1 MDGFIDVV
9 TEVGPGAVVKGVI
22 SGTLRMAIPAML
34 ADKVGC
40 GLFLN
45 ILDAEPLFYPFLFLY
60 TNYLQLCTSDFIFRK
75 NQPANQRPH
84 NQVMDMVEDM
94 VEGIHNKDIMGDM
107 HNKDI
112 TELYLLIMKPII

>member
-9 TEVGPGAVVKGVI
+9 TAVGPGAVVKGVI
-22 SGTLRMAIPAML
+22 SGTLKMAIPAMM

-45 ILDAEPLFYPFLFLY
+45 IFDVEPKYDPFLYFY

-75 NQPANQRPH
+75 SQPVNQRPH

-94 VEGIHNKDIMGDM
+94 HNKAIMGDM
-107 HNKDI
+107 DNKDI
-112 TELYLLIMKPII
+112 TDLLLLIMKSSI

>member
-22 SGTLRMAIPAML
+22 SGTLRMAIPAMM

-45 ILDAEPLFYPFLFLY
+45 TFDDEPNSHICILITFNCVPLISFSEKAS
-60 TNYLQLCTSDFIFRK
+60 Q
-75 NQPANQRPH
+75 
-84 NQVMDMVEDM
+84 
-94 VEGIHNKDIMGDM
+94 
-107 HNKDI
+107 
-112 TELYLLIMKPII
+112 

>member
-45 ILDAEPLFYPFLFLY
+45 IFDVLFLY

-75 NQPANQRPH
+75 SQPVNQRPH
-84 NQVMDMVEDM
+84 NQVMGMVEDM
-94 VEGIHNKDIMGDM
+94 HNKAIMGDM
-107 HNKDI
+107 DNKDI
-112 TELYLLIMKPII
+112 TDLFLLIRKSSM

>member
-1 MDGFIDVV
+1 MSIQFVNIAYLDNNWESNSLPLLLKILLIMDGFIDVV

-45 ILDAEPLFYPFLFLY
+45 IFDLEP
-60 TNYLQLCTSDFIFRK
+60 FIL
-75 NQPANQRPH
+75 P
-84 NQVMDMVEDM
+84 
-94 VEGIHNKDIMGDM
+94 I
-107 HNKDI
+107 
-112 TELYLLIMKPII
+112 LIFVY

>member
-22 SGTLRMAIPAML
+22 SGTLRMAIPAMM

-45 ILDAEPLFYPFLFLY
+45 TFDEFSYLY
-60 TNYLQLCTSDFIFRK
+60 TNYLQLCTADFIFRK
-75 NQPANQRPH
+75 SQPVNQRPH
-84 NQVMDMVEDM
+84 NQVMDMVEGM
-94 VEGIHNKDIMGDM
+94 HNKDIMGDM

>member
-45 ILDAEPLFYPFLFLY
+45 IFLFYPFLFLY

-75 NQPANQRPH
+75 NQPVNQRPH
-84 NQVMDMVEDM
+84 NQVMDMVEGM
-94 VEGIHNKDIMGDM
+94 HNKDIMGDM

-112 TELYLLIMKPII
+112 TELYLLIMKQIIY

>member
-22 SGTLRMAIPAML
+22 SGTLRMAIPAMM

-45 ILDAEPLFYPFLFLY
+45 IFDVEP
-60 TNYLQLCTSDFIFRK
+60 K
-75 NQPANQRPH
+75 NRISTH
-84 NQVMDMVEDM
+84 SYFC
-94 VEGIHNKDIMGDM
+94 IL
-107 HNKDI
+107 I
-112 TELYLLIMKPII
+112 TFNCVPLISFSEKASQ